1 MLIIGIAAAAVL
13 IPASFF
19 VRQPPAMPARRS
31 AAPAPVQ
38 ADGSQWTVAH
48 ALRTP
53 QFISLAL
60 HNSQAA
66 RRIIANAAVP
76 DGFLESVSVAVQ
88 SSPSLKDASA
98 VDPEAVRDV
107 IRFSAAY
114 APVAEELEA
123 LARAVRHTISVKR
136 AETAQSS
143 LAAYDLAKGLARKTD
158 GADLVPHIAEMRKN
172 LNRGG
177 SRRRMAAKPAT
188 NS

>member
-1 MLIIGIAAAAVL
+1 MAKSTKTPNKTLSHSADAAAL
-13 IPASFF
+13 LGDIRSLREKIPGFT
-19 VRQPPAMPARRS
+19 QPQS
-31 AAPAPVQ
+31 
-38 ADGSQWTVAH
+38 
-48 ALRTP
+48 
-53 QFISLAL
+53 
-60 HNSQAA
+60 SQAA